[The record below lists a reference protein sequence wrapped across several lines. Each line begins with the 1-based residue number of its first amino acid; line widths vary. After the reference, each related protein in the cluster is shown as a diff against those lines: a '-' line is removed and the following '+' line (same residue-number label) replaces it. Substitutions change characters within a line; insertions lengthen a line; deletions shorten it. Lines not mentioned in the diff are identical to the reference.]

1 VSAARKGTRPAPRR
15 RATRKTRATAP
26 VVTPAVLMDE
36 AVKARAFS
44 HSKYSRFAVGAA
56 LLTASGRI
64 LHGCNVENAS
74 YGLTCCA
81 ERTAVFKAVSE
92 GERDFVAIAVTARDG
107 QGAPPCGACR
117 QVMAEFAPDLL
128 VYWRDK
134 RGRIL
139 HKTLRA
145 LLPDMF
151 DFEKQGG
158 RIR

>member
-1 VSAARKGTRPAPRR
+1 
-15 RATRKTRATAP
+15 
-26 VVTPAVLMDE
+26 MDE